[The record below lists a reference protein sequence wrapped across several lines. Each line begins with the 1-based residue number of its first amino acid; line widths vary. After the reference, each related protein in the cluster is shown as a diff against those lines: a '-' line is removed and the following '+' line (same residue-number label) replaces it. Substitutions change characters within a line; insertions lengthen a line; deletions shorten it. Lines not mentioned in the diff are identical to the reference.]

1 MYSLICSKGL
11 LLYIAISALL
21 VSSGCI
27 NIAEG
32 AGDEHIRPVKSSVGG
47 DGSSEPD
54 QEGPNNSKSY
64 CVTLNSIQED
74 DWYDGFTDRKP
85 EPYGRV
91 CAINS
96 DGARYQYKAKSL
108 LSQVLTNCK
117 DLWFEKDKNIGI
129 GTSRRNWTS
138 TDFLLDFD
146 DIKNM
151 YEGSS
156 VASTI
161 SGTKTINARQTITV
175 GNSTNDT
182 VDVLIL
188 PIQEH
193 DRTTADDPLYDFDS
207 GGTFEGNPCPEEG
220 TRPAGCGSDK
230 GYKDDF
236 PIVISLNDT
245 NLTGGEHKFT
255 RELRGKRESSS
266 FIGSTRYYDQRLIF
280 SFTFSNGACE

>member
-1 MYSLICSKGL
+1 MYSQIDSKGL
-11 LLYIAISALL
+11 LLYIAISALF
-21 VSSGCI
+21 SSGCI

-32 AGDEHIRPVKSSVGG
+32 AGDEHIMPATSSNGSG
-47 DGSSEPD
+47 SSSSEP
-54 QEGPNNSKSY
+54 NSKSY

-74 DWYDGFTDRKP
+74 DWHDGYSVCGFLCANRDSSP

-96 DGARYQYKAKSL
+96 DDRRYRLRAKSL
-108 LSQVLTNCK
+108 LSQVVANCK
-117 DLWFEKDKNIGI
+117 DLWFEKDKRI
-129 GTSRRNWTS
+129 TTRNWSS
-138 TDFLLDFD
+138 TDFLLNFD
-146 DIKNM
+146 DIKSM

-156 VASTI
+156 KASTI
-161 SGTKTINARQTITV
+161 SGTKQINARQTITV
-175 GNSTNDT
+175 GDSTRDT

-193 DRTTADDPLYDFDS
+193 DSGSPDDPLYDYT
-207 GGTFEGNPCPEEG
+207 GGGSYDPS
-220 TRPAGCGSDK
+220 GSDK

-255 RELRGKRESSS
+255 RELRGKRDNTSA
-266 FIGSTRYYDQRLIF
+266 FGSTRYFNQRLIF
-280 SFTFSNGACE
+280 SFTFSNGACR